1 MYFDLQK
8 AFDTIDHS
16 ILLHKLN
23 NYSIRGVTLNWFED
37 YLNNRK
43 QFVCISNTTSS
54 LQCTSC
60 GVPQGSILGLM
71 LFLLYVNDIKK
82 K

>member
-16 ILLHKLN
+16 ILLYKLN
-23 NYSIRGVTLNWFED
+23 NYGVRGVNLNWFKD
-37 YLNNRK
+37 YLSNRK
-43 QFVCISNTTSS
+43 QLVSIANTKSS

-60 GVPQGSILGLM
+60 GVPQGSVLGPL
-71 LFLLYVNDIKK
+71 LFLLGYM
-82 K
+82 